1 MRTTK
6 IQITAIYCDIPT
18 KIYLQKFLLLRHCEK
33 VGDSE
38 TVNNYQL
45 GLLNAAKRNNQI
57 DFIKL

>member
-18 KIYLQKFLLLRHCEK
+18 KIYLQKFLLLRRCEK

-38 TVNNYQL
+38 VVNNYQL
-45 GLLNAAKRNNQI
+45 GLLNAAKRSNQI